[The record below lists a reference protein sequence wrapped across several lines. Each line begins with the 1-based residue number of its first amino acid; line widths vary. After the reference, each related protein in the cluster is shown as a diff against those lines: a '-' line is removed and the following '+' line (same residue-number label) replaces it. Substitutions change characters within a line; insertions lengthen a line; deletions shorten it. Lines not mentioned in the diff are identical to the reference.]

1 MTKVL
6 AMKGTP
12 SAAACVVLTLL
23 FGLTSPA
30 QADVT
35 TNLNPGESVNLA
47 TVLSETGRAVQIG
60 DKLFDDFF
68 FSYIDTD
75 GDPSDDLVAS
85 NVVLTALSNDI
96 GFGLSFQTPLL
107 AVSNVV
113 KDVVLKYSV
122 EVLDPNKLISDAH
135 LSFTA
140 TTLGLG
146 TADIGENIYTNGF
159 GADDIGHMEVHLPP
173 PGLNSTNIVFATPQT
188 KIFVEKDVT
197 VAGNGADATNNRAS
211 VTIINQTFSQI
222 PEPPAVALVGLG
234 LSGFLLLRRRN
245 R

>member
-30 QADVT
+30 RADVI

-47 TVLSETGRAVQIG
+47 TVLSETGKAVQIG

-68 FSYIDTD
+68 FSYVDTD
-75 GDPSDDLVAS
+75 LDSTDELIAS

-107 AVSNVV
+107 AAGNVT
-113 KDVVLKYSV
+113 KDIVLKYSV
-122 EVLDPNKLISDAH
+122 QVLNPTNLISDAH

-146 TADIGENIYTNGF
+146 TADIGEDIYTNGF
-159 GADDIGHMEVHLPP
+159 GADNIGHMEVHLPP
-173 PGLNSTNIVFATPQT
+173 SGLSSTNTVFASPQV

-197 VAGNGADATNNRAS
+197 VAGNGADPTNNRAS

-234 LSGFLLLRRRN
+234 LSGFLLLRRRS